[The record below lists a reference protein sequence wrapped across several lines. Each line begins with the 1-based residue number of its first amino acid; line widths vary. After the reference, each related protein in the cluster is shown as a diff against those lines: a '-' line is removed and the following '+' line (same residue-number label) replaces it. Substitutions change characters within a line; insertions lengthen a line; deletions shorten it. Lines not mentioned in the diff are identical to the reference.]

1 MAGARK
7 SASTALIAP
16 RSASRS
22 DRAKQFT
29 AELAFGQTVTV
40 VPMGRDRYGRTVA
53 DVFLPDNRLLN
64 HELVKAGF
72 AWWYRRYAL
81 ENIIQE
87 QFSETR
93 GRPSVGYGLIT
104 SQCRRGSGMQ
114 LVRGNRQ
121 DGRSTHEP
129 PIHSQ
134 KHECPDDGHDKADG
148 IVGPIEADLSSGIPS
163 YDGTN

>member
-7 SASTALIAP
+7 SASTALIAQ

-53 DVFLPDNRLLN
+53 DVFLSDNRLLS

-81 ENIIQE
+81 ENIILE
-87 QFSETR
+87 Q
-93 GRPSVGYGLIT
+93 L
-104 SQCRRGSGMQ
+104 
-114 LVRGNRQ
+114 
-121 DGRSTHEP
+121 
-129 PIHSQ
+129 
-134 KHECPDDGHDKADG
+134 
-148 IVGPIEADLSSGIPS
+148 
-163 YDGTN
+163 